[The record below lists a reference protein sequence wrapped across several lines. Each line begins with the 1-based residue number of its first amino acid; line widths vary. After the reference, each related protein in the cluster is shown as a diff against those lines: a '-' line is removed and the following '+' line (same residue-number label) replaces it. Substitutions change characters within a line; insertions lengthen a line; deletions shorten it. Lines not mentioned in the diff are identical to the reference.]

1 MHVTIPKGPINWFK
15 MDEQSRQQELRAYG
29 PNIYTVLFLFAGA
42 IMEEMAKRL
51 LNLEKCKF
59 EPRHKNNLANDFK
72 CYANYDLDLS
82 IK

>member
-1 MHVTIPKGPINWFK
+1 MSKIDN
-15 MDEQSRQQELRAYG
+15 RQELTVL
-29 PNIYTVLFLFAGA
+29 IYIHTVLFFAVGA

-59 EPRHKNNLANDFK
+59 EPGHKNNLANDFK

-82 IK
+82 IE

>member
-1 MHVTIPKGPINWFK
+1 
-15 MDEQSRQQELRAYG
+15 
-29 PNIYTVLFLFAGA
+29 
-42 IMEEMAKRL
+42 MEEMAKRL

-82 IK
+82 IEKN